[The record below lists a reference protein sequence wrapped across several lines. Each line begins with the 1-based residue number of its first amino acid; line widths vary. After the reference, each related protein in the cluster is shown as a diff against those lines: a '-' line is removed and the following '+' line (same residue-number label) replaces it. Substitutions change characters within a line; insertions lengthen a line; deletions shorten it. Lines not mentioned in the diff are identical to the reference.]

1 MRMSWPYEIAERDHE
16 IQNPTSAEKIR
27 LLGEYLRLGKDSRV
41 LDVACGKGGPASILA
56 ERYGCR
62 IRGIEL
68 RPAFAEAARSRAAA
82 KGLESLV
89 EVQTGD
95 ASQLEVEPEAWDA
108 ALCLGAAFVWGTI
121 ADAAA
126 ALRPFV
132 PVGGFVAIGEPFW
145 RQLPLPHAIDPQD
158 FVGLDATVARFERAG
173 FTITGIIA
181 ASEDDWDRYE
191 SLHWRAIEEWI
202 AENADDPSV
211 EAVRAQHERRRREYF
226 EVERALLGWAIFVG
240 RKL

>member
-1 MRMSWPYEIAERDHE
+1 MSWPYEIAERDHE

-56 ERYGCR
+56 ATYGCR
-62 IRGIEL
+62 VRGVEV
-68 RPAFAEAARSRAAA
+68 RPAFAHAARNRAAA
-82 KGLESLV
+82 KGLESLI

-108 ALCLGAAFVWGTI
+108 ALCVGAAFVWGTI

-132 PVGGFVAIGEPFW
+132 PRGGYVAIGEPFW
-145 RQLPLPHAIDPQD
+145 RQWPLPQAIDPEG
-158 FVGLDATVARFERAG
+158 FVGLDGTAARFEQARFA
-173 FTITGIIA
+173 ITGVIA

-202 AENADDPSV
+202 ADNADDPDVVSL
-211 EAVRAQHERRRREYF
+211 RPQHERKRREYF
-226 EVERALLGWAIFVG
+226 EFKRALLGWAIFVG
-240 RKL
+240 RKV